1 MQYSTRKVLSAE
13 EKRERERQRQER
25 EAALRL
31 KNNKL
36 GVTIFQGSWIMVF
49 VALIVVNWQMR
60 YSPEWL
66 KPGYSTPDAALPSL
80 ATLLLLASAVLAQ
93 RALRAVKA
101 DEVARF
107 LSQWRLATLL
117 GGAFFL
123 IMLSQ
128 LFALPPEAGQITS
141 VFRVM
146 IGYHAAHAVAI
157 AFMMVQVMRFAQARP
172 NHYNARN
179 HWAVE
184 ATVRLWYFVAVAWMM
199 FYIVLYWIP

>member
-1 MQYSTRKVLSAE
+1 MQYTTRKPLTTE

-36 GVTIFQGSWIMVF
+36 GVTVFQWSWIMVF
-49 VALIVVNWQMR
+49 ICLIVVNWQMR
-60 YSPEWL
+60 YSPDWL
-66 KPGYSTPDAALPSL
+66 LPGYTTPDAALPSL
-80 ATLLLLASAVLAQ
+80 ATVLLLASVALAQ
-93 RALRAVKA
+93 RALQAVRQ
-101 DEVARF
+101 DQPSF
-107 LSQWRLATLL
+107 LATWRLATGL
-117 GGAFFL
+117 GLAFFF

-128 LFALPPEAGQITS
+128 MFVLPNEAGQITS

-146 IGYHAAHAVAI
+146 IGYHAAHAIAI

-184 ATVRLWYFVAVAWMM
+184 ATVRLWYFVAVAWIM

>member
-1 MQYSTRKVLSAE
+1 AE

-49 VALIVVNWQMR
+49 VALIIVNWQMR

-66 KPGYSTPDAALPSL
+66 KPGYSTPDATLPSV
-80 ATLLLLASAVLAQ
+80 ATALLLASAWSA
-93 RALRAVKA
+93 RSALRAVKA
-101 DEVARF
+101 DQVAQF
-107 LSQWRLATLL
+107 LSQWRTATVL

-146 IGYHAAHAVAI
+146 IGYHAAHAIAI
-157 AFMMVQVMRFAQARP
+157 AFMMVQVMRYAQARP
-172 NHYNARN
+172 KHYNANN

-184 ATVRLWYFVAVAWMM
+184 ATVRLWYFVVVAWIM
-199 FYIVLYWIP
+199 FYVVLYWIP